1 MVTQREGKLVQQG
14 ALPRFL
20 SGQTQPLKPFLR
32 LEINQ
37 FKHSAA
43 EILNVRARVSKLVI
57 SIDGLCVVRL
67 SPLLIVL
74 ANILTQAK
82 NVFFSKPSA
91 IGGEAGIRDTGMNE
105 AHSKTH
111 GGDLNPSKKVN
122 VCFKEFQIDLFLER
136 VPELVSIYTNDLAA
150 KTFSMVFVE
159 KFFIPIKFPEFN
171 TATAAPNIM
180 IEEEADPT
188 YNERSGN
195 REPTNPS
202 HQETDGIVEKPQE
215 PNFKPQKR
223 HLTLVD
229 RIREHYQSQILGHA
243 TALLVNTKVLDGP
256 TALYSS
262 VNQKWLQF
270 FKSPSGAGSKAAMS
284 GLNSTLSKKA
294 FRESIYTA
302 FRAQNEATGN
312 PGLLAGQSD
321 HKSWYS
327 GSSGVD
333 RLLHVLYSIPFAG
346 RWVPGKRLNEESGE
360 ASRQLLAQRKPHRIP
375 RFFFKNAILIPYS
388 SLKARLQMVVDNRD
402 VIAGT
407 FYFITPDDVIL
418 LAPERM
424 YIVSRA
430 PEKEVY
436 ILQIDQIFNVVF
448 EEPQTPIKP
457 SSQLA
462 EQDDMMSLSTLRQ
475 EGSAVLS
482 LIIYFYEK
490 EKFEKNV
497 SRAADPF
504 AKAYKYHRLD
514 FVGVNQKVRKEFE
527 ERIKQ
532 EKENNFVAFF

>member
-1 MVTQREGKLVQQG
+1 MQQG

-20 SGQTQPLKPFLR
+20 SGQTQSLKPFLR

-43 EILNVRARVSKLVI
+43 EILNVRARLSKLVI
-57 SIDGLCVVRL
+57 YIDGLCIVRL

-82 NVFFSKPSA
+82 NVFFSKPTQIGDE
-91 IGGEAGIRDTGMNE
+91 IGGKEAGQSE
-105 AHSKTH
+105 QHSKH
-111 GGDLNPSKKVN
+111 QASDLNPSKKVN
-122 VCFKEFQIDLFLER
+122 VCFKEFQIDMFLER
-136 VPELVSIYTNDLAA
+136 VPELVSTYTNDLAA

-171 TATAAPNIM
+171 TATAAPIHIVEEDPDTTA
-180 IEEEADPT
+180 IERGANSD
-188 YNERSGN
+188 
-195 REPTNPS
+195 S
-202 HQETDGIVEKPQE
+202 HQLTHTDGPGQGEKQVEVHSKS
-215 PNFKPQKR
+215 QKR
-223 HLTLVD
+223 HSTLAD
-229 RIREHYQSQILGHA
+229 RIRQHYQSQIMSHA
-243 TALLVNTKVLDGP
+243 SALLVNTKFLDGP

-270 FKSPSGAGSKAAMS
+270 FKTPTGEGGKAAMA
-284 GLNSTLSKKA
+284 GLNSHHSKKA

-302 FRAQNEATGN
+302 FRAHNQAVGN
-312 PGLLAGQSD
+312 HGMIAGQND
-321 HKSWYS
+321 NKSWYS
-327 GSSGVD
+327 GSLSID
-333 RLLHVLYSIPFAG
+333 RALQMLYSIPFAG
-346 RWVPGKRLNEESGE
+346 RWVPGKRLSEESGE

-424 YIVSRA
+424 YIVSRD
-430 PEKEVY
+430 PDKEVH

-448 EEPQTPIKP
+448 EEPQTSLKP
-457 SSQLA
+457 ASQMA

-482 LIIYFYEK
+482 LVIYHYDK
-490 EKFEKNV
+490 KKFEKNV

-504 AKAYKYHRLD
+504 VKADKYLRLE

-527 ERIKQ
+527 ERIKL